1 MKPEEEEKARTAL
14 STCDTKIAALSTQ
27 RQELLMKLREIEDG
41 IGTEN
46 AARATAQTQYDAL
59 AAARAKHEY
68 ATRRQQMLHL
78 KLEAAQGLYEA
89 AKRFQEVSAA
99 AMP

>member
-1 MKPEEEEKARTAL
+1 
-14 STCDTKIAALSTQ
+14 
-27 RQELLMKLREIEDG
+27 MKLREIEDG

-59 AAARAKHEY
+59 AARAKHEY